1 MKRYALLILS
11 FALTILVTACG
22 GGGGGGESKPES
34 APSPVPTTSAPASV
48 TSALPSS
55 ASISSTPTSSDSSS
69 LPSTPSSSELSS
81 LSSAPASSSTSVST
95 SSAPIAPAGILWH
108 DNYALDYRN
117 GVQLAHL
124 DGSLPAQ
131 ITTRND
137 VSIAAWPDGKQ
148 YVVTDWNVY
157 DDYTEITVID
167 RITGST
173 VYQEQVDYYLR
184 DASPSPTSKNLIK
197 VRYGEDSISPFE
209 EFILDV
215 STMKIR
221 YMISDRDWF
230 AWMPDGRFML
240 INIDTGNMRI
250 ASLDSAEETPAGHL
264 DIPADRIMGDFS
276 VSPTG
281 TQFIMMM
288 NRRGTTSSEPDLWIG
303 NIDGS
308 DFEQLTDTKLI
319 AGANWSPDGRYV
331 AYITDTGS
339 ICSFGGCLGSCDQW
353 YTPVNLRKVKGLP
366 NTPGSEEFRIS
377 DRYGN
382 QQILG
387 CSVLAWTQ

>member
-1 MKRYALLILS
+1 M
-11 FALTILVTACG
+11 
-22 GGGGGGESKPES
+22 
-34 APSPVPTTSAPASV
+34 
-48 TSALPSS
+48 
-55 ASISSTPTSSDSSS
+55 
-69 LPSTPSSSELSS
+69 
-81 LSSAPASSSTSVST
+81 
-95 SSAPIAPAGILWH
+95 
-108 DNYALDYRN
+108 
-117 GVQLAHL
+117 
-124 DGSLPAQ
+124 
-131 ITTRND
+131 
-137 VSIAAWPDGKQ
+137 
-148 YVVTDWNVY
+148 TDWNVY
-157 DDYTEITVID
+157 DDYTNITVID

-184 DASPSPTSKNLIK
+184 DVSPSPTSKSLAK

-209 EFILDV
+209 EYVLDF

-221 YMISDRDWF
+221 YVISEREWF

-250 ASLDSAEETPAGHL
+250 MNLDTGEETPAGHL
-264 DIPADRIMGDFS
+264 TIPADRIMGDFS

-281 TQFIMMM
+281 TQFIMLMD
-288 NRRGTTSSEPDLWIG
+288 RRGTTSSEPDLWIG

-308 DFEQLTDTKLI
+308 GFEQLTDTKLI
-319 AGANWSPDGRYV
+319 AGANWSPDGRYI

-377 DRYGN
+377 DRDGN

-387 CSVLAWTQ
+387 CSVLAWTP